1 MKSTFSPRLF
11 LKTWI
16 ASYIVVY
23 AFPSPFNFIPFL
35 HEILLKYI
43 VAVRDE
49 ITTVIAR
56 LVLGQPDFKKPQ
68 MNGSGDTT
76 FNYLELISFPLIA
89 LLLTILVLIIFR
101 KKPWISKLFS
111 WSIIYARYYVGLILI
126 SYGVAKFMIGQF
138 PSPGIYTLE
147 QTFGESSP
155 MGLAWRFFGYSD
167 TYKIFMGL
175 SEVSAGLLLL
185 FRRTAVLG
193 ALMSVAV
200 TTNIVLVN
208 FSFDV
213 PVKLMSSHLLFF
225 SLLILL
231 PSLKVLLD
239 FFILQKPTRLYTP
252 GIVWKTRAQR
262 KLWIAGK
269 LIFAVLLPL
278 MLISGHFLSQTMRA
292 RKLNQWEGAYTFSQN
307 NLPDSAGVYWTN
319 VMIDQ
324 NSMNVKTSGKNDHY
338 YTIEDFNEE
347 GEIYFVR
354 SANQE
359 DPYFLKILENSVGE
373 YQLLV
378 TLGEQQMD
386 ITATRKKKSD
396 YLLMNRGFNWIN
408 EYPFNR

>member
-1 MKSTFSPRLF
+1 MNSTFSPKNI

-16 ASYIVVY
+16 AFYIVVY
-23 AFPSPFNFIPFL
+23 AFPAPFSYIPFL
-35 HEILLKYI
+35 YDFLLKYF
-43 VAVRDE
+43 VAIRDE
-49 ITTVIAR
+49 FTILIAKAY
-56 LVLGQPDFKKPQ
+56 LGQTDYVKPE

-76 FNYLELISFPLIA
+76 FNYMELISFPVIA
-89 LLLTILVLIIFR
+89 LILAVFALVLFR
-101 KKPWISKLFS
+101 KKPWITKLFS
-111 WSIIYARYYVGLILI
+111 WSLIYARYYVGLILI

-138 PSPGIYTLE
+138 PSPSIYSLE

-175 SEVSAGLLLL
+175 SEITAGLLLL
-185 FRRTAVLG
+185 FRRTTVLG
-193 ALMSVAV
+193 ALISVAV

-213 PVKLMSSHLLFF
+213 PVKLMSSHLLLF

-231 PSLKVLLD
+231 PSIKVLLD
-239 FFILQKPTRLYTP
+239 FFILQKPTRLATP
-252 GIVWKTRAQR
+252 GIPWRTKTQR
-262 KLWIAGK
+262 RLWLAGK
-269 LIFAVLLPL
+269 VLFAVLLPL
-278 MLISGHFLSQTMRA
+278 SMIVGHFASQPMRTMYA
-292 RKLNQWEGAYTFSQN
+292 NEWDGAYTFSQN
-307 NLPDSAGVYWTN
+307 NLPDSTGVYWTQ

-324 NSMNVKTSGKNDHY
+324 NRMNVKTSGKNNHY
-338 YTIEDFNEE
+338 YTIENTNEE

-354 SANQE
+354 TANQE
-359 DPYFLKILENSVGE
+359 DPYLLKIRENSDGE

-396 YLLMNRGFNWIN
+396 YFLMQRGFHWIN
-408 EYPFNR
+408 EYSFNR